1 MRRRRVFTA
10 GGTNMKPRVV
20 LAGGSG
26 FLGQA
31 LAKTLV
37 SKGYE
42 VVVLTRAVHR
52 EGTGIRHLHWDG
64 QTLGDWSQSI
74 DGAKAIVNLTG
85 RSVNCRHTPEHR
97 REVMESRVNSVRVLG
112 EAVARCNHPPEV
124 WVQASSLAIYGDSG
138 DRWCDE
144 DAPQAEGF
152 SEEVCKRWEGEFAKV
167 EAAGMRKVVMRIG
180 IVLDTDAGALP
191 VLARLT
197 RLFLGGRVG
206 SGEQYVSWIHVAD
219 LTRMFFDAIERP
231 DIAGVFN
238 VTGPNPV
245 TNAEFMRELRRVLR
259 RPWSPPVPAWA
270 TAIGA
275 SLMRTEPSLALTGRR
290 CRPKRF
296 LESGFRFEFPELR
309 GALDDLYR

>member
-1 MRRRRVFTA
+1 
-10 GGTNMKPRVV
+10 MKPRVV

-31 LAKTLV
+31 LAKALLG
-37 SKGYE
+37 KGYE
-42 VVVLTRAVHR
+42 VVILSRGAHR
-52 EGTGIRHLHWDG
+52 EGGAIRQLHWDG
-64 QTLGDWSQSI
+64 KTLDDWSQAI

-97 REVMESRVNSVRVLG
+97 REIMRSRVDSVRVLG
-112 EAVARCNHPPEV
+112 EAVSRSQQFPEV
-124 WVQASSLAIYGDSG
+124 WVQASSLAIYGDPG

-144 DAPQAEGF
+144 DAPQADGF
-152 SEEVCKRWEGEFAKV
+152 SEEVCKRWEGEFEKI

-180 IVLDTDAGALP
+180 IVLDTDHGALP
-191 VLARLT
+191 VLGRLT

-206 SGEQYVSWIHVAD
+206 DGQQYVSWIHVAD
-219 LTRMFFDAIERP
+219 LTRMFLEAIERP

-245 TNAEFMRELRRVLR
+245 TNAEFMRELRHALQ

-270 TAIGA
+270 THIGA
-275 SLMRTEPSLALTGRR
+275 FLMRTEPSLALTGRR
-290 CRPKRF
+290 CRPRRF
-296 LESGFRFEFPELR
+296 LESGFHFEFPELR
-309 GALDDLYR
+309 GALADLYR

>member
-1 MRRRRVFTA
+1 
-10 GGTNMKPRVV
+10 MKPRVV

-31 LAKTLV
+31 LAKVLV
-37 SKGYE
+37 GKGYE
-42 VVVLTRAVHR
+42 VVVLTRGADS
-52 EGTGIRHLHWDG
+52 EGTAIRYLHWNG
-64 QTLGDWSQSI
+64 ETLGDWSQSI
-74 DGAKAIVNLTG
+74 DGAKALVNLTG

-97 REVMESRVNSVRVLG
+97 REIMESRVNSVRVLG
-112 EAVARCNHPPEV
+112 EAVAHCNRAPEV

-144 DAPQAEGF
+144 EAPHADGF
-152 SEEVCKRWEGEFAKV
+152 SEEVCKHWESEFAKV

-191 VLARLT
+191 VLGRLT
-197 RLFLGGRVG
+197 RFFLGGRVG
-206 SGEQYVSWIHVAD
+206 SGKQYVSWIHVTD
-219 LTRMFFDAIERP
+219 LTRMFVEAIERP
-231 DIAGVFN
+231 DIAGAFN

-245 TNAEFMRELRRVLR
+245 KNVEFMRELRRALH

-270 TAIGA
+270 TRIGA
-275 SLMRTEPSLALTGRR
+275 FFLRTEPSLALTGRR

-296 LESGFRFEFPELR
+296 LESGFHFEFPELR
-309 GALDDLYR
+309 GALNDLYR